1 MDHSPIGRSGP
12 IVSRIGLGCN
22 NFGGRLTEAESRPI
36 IDRALDL
43 GVTFF
48 DTADSYG
55 DRGGSETVLGNVLGA
70 RRKDLV
76 LATKFGRSV
85 LDASKRR
92 TGNGRA
98 YVVEAV
104 EGSLRRLRT
113 DWIDLYQVHF
123 PDPATSILETIGAL
137 DDLVRQGKI
146 RAFGLSNFSA
156 AELREACRL
165 ARAEGLS
172 EPVSVQ
178 SELSL
183 IERDSRTEM
192 LPVAQEQGVGLIA
205 YRPLASGLLSGKYR
219 LGQPPAAGTRLAKME
234 RHAEKYLQ
242 DQKLKLAAV
251 LGEFCP

>member
-1 MDHSPIGRSGP
+1 MPAAKSCGASGRPGHQLGAFTHGHTIAIDRHGHLYVGETHTGRRVQRFSPRRVATDRAYQNISKLTGAVDMDHSPIGRSGP

-123 PDPATSILETIGAL
+123 PDPATSILETIGAPGRPGPPGQDPGFRAVEL
-137 DDLVRQGKI
+137 LCRRAARSVPAGPRR
-146 RAFGLSNFSA
+146 RAF
-156 AELREACRL
+156 
-165 ARAEGLS
+165 
-172 EPVSVQ
+172 
-178 SELSL
+178 
-183 IERDSRTEM
+183 RTR
-192 LPVAQEQGVGLIA
+192 Q
-205 YRPLASGLLSGKYR
+205 RSK
-219 LGQPPAAGTRLAKME
+219 
-234 RHAEKYLQ
+234 
-242 DQKLKLAAV
+242 
-251 LGEFCP
+251 